1 MVRHPVQE
9 VQPKY
14 VRIGDFVSGFIV
26 ARSARGFGG
35 TPTSIFAV
43 QKRQVSIHLPC
54 LILTC
59 TPQTCGNAKN
69 RIILEYPEKVG
80 QVFAETVGEV
90 EGGEVPLLLQYD
102 QRWGYGDYGNS
113 SVAVSGCGPACLSMV
128 ITSLTGDDTITPYVV
143 AQYASEQGYYVPGA
157 GTAWTLMSEGA
168 KHFGVIGEELPLTK
182 SIMEGVLKEGRPII
196 CSMRPGDFTTT
207 GHFIVI
213 TGIKDGQFTVNDP
226 NSTERSNMLWDYDT
240 LKPQISNLWA
250 FQAL

>member
-1 MVRHPVQE
+1 
-9 VQPKY
+9 
-14 VRIGDFVSGFIV
+14 
-26 ARSARGFGG
+26 
-35 TPTSIFAV
+35 
-43 QKRQVSIHLPC
+43 
-54 LILTC
+54 
-59 TPQTCGNAKN
+59 
-69 RIILEYPEKVG
+69 
-80 QVFAETVGEV
+80 
-90 EGGEVPLLLQYD
+90 
-102 QRWGYGDYGNS
+102 
-113 SVAVSGCGPACLSMV
+113 MV

-196 CSMRPGDFTTT
+196 CSMRHGDFTTT